1 MKNIMI
7 LKKTAVLAAAIAG
20 MALASCEQQPGKY
33 EMADGVP
40 EVRYVRPVN
49 VDASDSL
56 MTGAYMDNQICIV
69 GENLR
74 SIYELWFNDR
84 KAILNTSFI
93 TDNTLIVTVPSE
105 LPGKVTN
112 MMYMVTAS
120 RDTVKYEFNV
130 LVPAP
135 VLNSMSCEY
144 TPAGESATI
153 YGDYLLDD
161 ANQPLEIVFSGDV
174 PVTEITEITKTAV
187 TFVIPEGAEEGGIS
201 VTTVNGTSSSAF
213 HYLDSRGFLFDFDEG
228 GTGLSN
234 NGWHDRVILSD
245 ETSLTGKFVQLGDG
259 STPLPADG
267 GWVDKYYSFEYWPGV
282 YDEPL
287 TYPEGQNGMKL
298 DDLVDFSDYENM
310 TLKFELFIPSTNPWS
325 AGAMQVI
332 FAGTDKV
339 TYSKEDIKDVD
350 GNTVAGA
357 NNAYFN
363 NNVLPR
369 GIYRPWTETGS
380 FHTDDRWITVSLPIS
395 EFVYGK
401 DGAVATGSL
410 TETDFSSLV
419 IFVSGGGINGV
430 ECTPIFKIDNIRVV
444 PNR

>member
-1 MKNIMI
+1 MKNMMI
-7 LKKTAVLAAAIAG
+7 LKKTAVLASAIAG
-20 MALASCEQQPGKY
+20 MAMASCEQQPGKY
-33 EMADGVP
+33 EMSDGVP

-93 TDNTLIVTVPSE
+93 TDNTLIVTVPGE

-161 ANQPLEIVFSGDV
+161 ENQPLEIVFSGDV

-234 NGWHDRVILSD
+234 NGWHNRVILSD

-339 TYSKEDIKDVD
+339 TYSKEDIMDED
-350 GNTVAGA
+350 GNTVPGA

-363 NNVLPR
+363 NNELPR

>member
-7 LKKTAVLAAAIAG
+7 LKKTAVLASAIAG

-187 TFVIPEGAEEGGIS
+187 TFVIPEGAEEGSIS

-339 TYSKEDIKDVD
+339 TNSKEDIKDVD
-350 GNTVAGA
+350 GNTVPGA
-357 NNAYFN
+357 NNQYFQ

>member
-1 MKNIMI
+1 MKNMMI

-33 EMADGVP
+33 EMSDGVP

-93 TDNTLIVTVPSE
+93 TDNTLIVTVPGE

-153 YGDYLLDD
+153 YGDYLMDD

-187 TFVIPEGAEEGGIS
+187 TFVIPEGAEEGSIS

-234 NGWHDRVILSD
+234 NGWHNRDILSD
-245 ETSLTGKFVQLGDG
+245 ETSLTGNFVQLGDG

-282 YDEPL
+282 YNEPL

-339 TYSKEDIKDVD
+339 TNSKEGIKDED
-350 GNTVAGA
+350 GNTVPGA
-357 NNAYFN
+357 NNQYFQ

-369 GIYRPWTETGS
+369 GIYRPWMETGS

-430 ECTPIFKIDNIRVV
+430 ECTPVFKIDNIRVV

>member
-7 LKKTAVLAAAIAG
+7 LKKTAVLASAIAG

-33 EMADGVP
+33 EMSDGVP

-93 TDNTLIVTVPSE
+93 TDNTLIVTVPGE

-187 TFVIPEGAEEGGIS
+187 TFVIPEGAEEGSIS

-234 NGWHDRVILSD
+234 NGWHNRVILSD

-339 TYSKEDIKDVD
+339 TNSKEDIKDVD

>member
-93 TDNTLIVTVPSE
+93 TDNTLIVTVPGE

-187 TFVIPEGAEEGGIS
+187 TFVIPEGAEEGSIS

-234 NGWHDRVILSD
+234 NGWHNRVILSD

-282 YDEPL
+282 YNEPL

-339 TYSKEDIKDVD
+339 TYSKEDIMDED
-350 GNTVAGA
+350 GNTVPGA

-363 NNVLPR
+363 NNELPR

-430 ECTPIFKIDNIRVV
+430 ECTPVFKIDNIRVV

>member
-7 LKKTAVLAAAIAG
+7 LKKTAVLASAIAG

-93 TDNTLIVTVPSE
+93 TDNTLIVTVPGE

-187 TFVIPEGAEEGGIS
+187 TFVIPEGAEEGSIS

-234 NGWHDRVILSD
+234 NGWHNRVILSD

-339 TYSKEDIKDVD
+339 TYSKEDIKDED
-350 GNTVAGA
+350 GNTVPGA

>member
-1 MKNIMI
+1 MKNMMI
-7 LKKTAVLAAAIAG
+7 LKKTAVLASAIAG

-93 TDNTLIVTVPSE
+93 TDNTLIVTVPGE

-187 TFVIPEGAEEGGIS
+187 TFVIPEGAEEGSIS

-234 NGWHDRVILSD
+234 NGWHNRVILSD

-339 TYSKEDIKDVD
+339 TYSKEDIKDED
-350 GNTVAGA
+350 ENTVAGA

>member
-7 LKKTAVLAAAIAG
+7 LKKTAVLASAIAG

-93 TDNTLIVTVPSE
+93 TDNTLIVTVPGE

-187 TFVIPEGAEEGGIS
+187 TFVIPEGAEEGSIS

-234 NGWHDRVILSD
+234 NGWHNRVILSD

-282 YDEPL
+282 YNEPL

-339 TYSKEDIKDVD
+339 TYSKEDIKDED
-350 GNTVAGA
+350 GNTVPGA

>member
-1 MKNIMI
+1 MKNMMI

-20 MALASCEQQPGKY
+20 MAMASCEQQPGKY
-33 EMADGVP
+33 EMSDGVP

-93 TDNTLIVTVPSE
+93 TDNTLIVTVPGE

-161 ANQPLEIVFSGDV
+161 ENQPLEIVFSGDV

-234 NGWHDRVILSD
+234 NGWHNRVILSD
-245 ETSLTGKFVQLGDG
+245 ETSLTGNFVQLGDG

-339 TYSKEDIKDVD
+339 TNSKEDIKDED

>member
-7 LKKTAVLAAAIAG
+7 LKKTAVLASAIAG

-93 TDNTLIVTVPSE
+93 TDNTLIVTVPGE

-187 TFVIPEGAEEGGIS
+187 TFVIPEGAEEGSIS

-234 NGWHDRVILSD
+234 NGWHNRVILSD

-339 TYSKEDIKDVD
+339 TNSKEDIKDED
-350 GNTVAGA
+350 GNTVPGA

>member
-1 MKNIMI
+1 MKNMMI

-120 RDTVKYEFNV
+120 RDTVKYGFNV

-144 TPAGESATI
+144 TPAGESATK

-234 NGWHDRVILSD
+234 NGWHNRVILSD

-282 YDEPL
+282 YDVPL

>member
-1 MKNIMI
+1 MKNMMI

-20 MALASCEQQPGKY
+20 MAMASCEQQPGKY
-33 EMADGVP
+33 EMSDGVP

-93 TDNTLIVTVPSE
+93 TDNTLIVTVPGE

-161 ANQPLEIVFSGDV
+161 ENQPLEIVFSGDV

-213 HYLDSRGFLFDFDEG
+213 HYLDSRGFLFDFLDPVAHADSVADQVEHIDVVVVVAEG
-228 GTGLSN
+228 SQFVLAKARVGDQGLDS
-234 NGWHDRVILSD
+234 
-245 ETSLTGKFVQLGDG
+245 FVL
-259 STPLPADG
+259 
-267 GWVDKYYSFEYWPGV
+267 V
-282 YDEPL
+282 
-287 TYPEGQNGMKL
+287 EG
-298 DDLVDFSDYENM
+298 
-310 TLKFELFIPSTNPWS
+310 
-325 AGAMQVI
+325 
-332 FAGTDKV
+332 
-339 TYSKEDIKDVD
+339 
-350 GNTVAGA
+350 
-357 NNAYFN
+357 
-363 NNVLPR
+363 LPR
-369 GIYRPWTETGS
+369 ELDRDIGETIEDRMGNGIEDMVETVGHEDLRGQDRLALIFFHRPGAGLVEDAIEVVDVRIAVSMADVGFLES
-380 FHTDDRWITVSLPIS
+380 HEEVGKPMFPSAAYDFFDRFLREV
-395 EFVYGK
+395 F
-401 DGAVATGSL
+401 
-410 TETDFSSLV
+410 
-419 IFVSGGGINGV
+419 GI
-430 ECTPIFKIDNIRVV
+430 
-444 PNR
+444 

>member
-7 LKKTAVLAAAIAG
+7 LKKTAVLASAIAG

-93 TDNTLIVTVPSE
+93 TDNTLIVTVPGE

-174 PVTEITEITKTAV
+174 HVTEITEITKTAV
-187 TFVIPEGAEEGGIS
+187 TFVIPEGAKEGSIS

-234 NGWHDRVILSD
+234 NGWHNRVILSD

-282 YDEPL
+282 YNEPL

-339 TYSKEDIKDVD
+339 TYSEEDIKDED

>member
-33 EMADGVP
+33 EMSDGVP

-93 TDNTLIVTVPSE
+93 TDNTLIVTVPGE

-187 TFVIPEGAEEGGIS
+187 TFVIPEGAEEGSIS

-234 NGWHDRVILSD
+234 NGWHNRVILSD

-339 TYSKEDIKDVD
+339 TNSKEDIKDVD

>member
-1 MKNIMI
+1 MKNMMI
-7 LKKTAVLAAAIAG
+7 LKKTAVLASAIAG

-93 TDNTLIVTVPSE
+93 TDNTLIVTVPGE

-161 ANQPLEIVFSGDV
+161 ENQPLEIVFSGDV

-234 NGWHDRVILSD
+234 NGWHNRVILSD

-282 YDEPL
+282 YNEPL

>member
-93 TDNTLIVTVPSE
+93 TDNTLIVTVPGE

-187 TFVIPEGAEEGGIS
+187 TFVIPEGAEEGSIS

-234 NGWHDRVILSD
+234 NGWHNRVILSD

-339 TYSKEDIKDVD
+339 TNSKEDIKDVD

>member
-7 LKKTAVLAAAIAG
+7 LKKTAVLASAIAG

-33 EMADGVP
+33 EMSDGVP

-93 TDNTLIVTVPSE
+93 TDNTLIVTVPGE

-234 NGWHDRVILSD
+234 NGWHNRVILSD

-339 TYSKEDIKDVD
+339 TNSKEDIKDVD

>member
-1 MKNIMI
+1 MPMDIQKKSELLSVLESAFHAII
-7 LKKTAVLAAAIAG
+7 RVSPEEDACWFLKGVHARHDGRRFSYSRLLQSLDRFIYA
-20 MALASCEQQPGKY
+20 KY
-33 EMADGVP
+33 
-40 EVRYVRPVN
+40 
-49 VDASDSL
+49 
-56 MTGAYMDNQICIV
+56 
-69 GENLR
+69 
-74 SIYELWFNDR
+74 R

-187 TFVIPEGAEEGGIS
+187 TFVIPEGAEEGSIS

-339 TYSKEDIKDVD
+339 TNSKEDIEDVD
-350 GNTVAGA
+350 GNTVPGA
-357 NNAYFN
+357 NNQYFQ

>member
-93 TDNTLIVTVPSE
+93 TDNNLIVTVPGE

-187 TFVIPEGAEEGGIS
+187 TFVIPEGAEEGSIS

-234 NGWHDRVILSD
+234 NGWHNRVILSD

-282 YDEPL
+282 YDVPL

-339 TYSKEDIKDVD
+339 TYSKEDIEDVD

>member
-1 MKNIMI
+1 
-7 LKKTAVLAAAIAG
+7 
-20 MALASCEQQPGKY
+20 
-33 EMADGVP
+33 
-40 EVRYVRPVN
+40 
-49 VDASDSL
+49 
-56 MTGAYMDNQICIV
+56 MDNQICIV

-93 TDNTLIVTVPSE
+93 TDNTLIVTVPGE

-187 TFVIPEGAEEGGIS
+187 TFVIPEGAEEGSIS

-234 NGWHDRVILSD
+234 NGWHNRVILSD

-339 TYSKEDIKDVD
+339 TNSKEDIKDED
-350 GNTVAGA
+350 GNTVPGA

>member
-7 LKKTAVLAAAIAG
+7 LKKTAVLASAIAG

-187 TFVIPEGAEEGGIS
+187 TFVIPEGAEEGSIS

>member
-1 MKNIMI
+1 MKNMMI

-93 TDNTLIVTVPSE
+93 TDNTLIVTVPGE

-187 TFVIPEGAEEGGIS
+187 TFVIPEGAEEGSIS

-234 NGWHDRVILSD
+234 NGWHNRVILSD

-282 YDEPL
+282 YDDPL

-339 TYSKEDIKDVD
+339 TNSKEDIKDVD

>member
-7 LKKTAVLAAAIAG
+7 LKKTAVLASAIAG

-93 TDNTLIVTVPSE
+93 TDNTLIVTVPGE

-187 TFVIPEGAEEGGIS
+187 TFVIPEGAEEGSIS

>member
-1 MKNIMI
+1 MKNMMI

-187 TFVIPEGAEEGGIS
+187 TFVIPEGAEEGSIS

-339 TYSKEDIKDVD
+339 TNSKEDIKDVD

>member
-7 LKKTAVLAAAIAG
+7 LKKTAVLASAIAG

-93 TDNTLIVTVPSE
+93 TDNTLIVTVPGE

-187 TFVIPEGAEEGGIS
+187 TFVIPEGAEEGSIS

-234 NGWHDRVILSD
+234 NGWHNRVILSD

-287 TYPEGQNGMKL
+287 TYPKGQNGMKL

-339 TYSKEDIKDVD
+339 TYSKEDIKDED
-350 GNTVAGA
+350 GNKVAGA

>member
-7 LKKTAVLAAAIAG
+7 LKKTAVLASAIAG

-187 TFVIPEGAEEGGIS
+187 TFVIPEGAEEGSIS

-339 TYSKEDIKDVD
+339 TNSKEDIEDVD
-350 GNTVAGA
+350 GNTVPGA
-357 NNAYFN
+357 NNQYFQ

>member
-1 MKNIMI
+1 MMI
-7 LKKTAVLAAAIAG
+7 LKKTAVLASAIAG
-20 MALASCEQQPGKY
+20 MAMASCEQQPGKY
-33 EMADGVP
+33 EMSDGVP

-93 TDNTLIVTVPSE
+93 TDNTLIVTVPGE

-187 TFVIPEGAEEGGIS
+187 TFVIPEGAEEGSIS

-234 NGWHDRVILSD
+234 NGWHNRVILSD
-245 ETSLTGKFVQLGDG
+245 ETSLTGNFVQLG
-259 STPLPADG
+259 
-267 GWVDKYYSFEYWPGV
+267 E
-282 YDEPL
+282 
-287 TYPEGQNGMKL
+287 
-298 DDLVDFSDYENM
+298 
-310 TLKFELFIPSTNPWS
+310 
-325 AGAMQVI
+325 
-332 FAGTDKV
+332 
-339 TYSKEDIKDVD
+339 
-350 GNTVAGA
+350 
-357 NNAYFN
+357 
-363 NNVLPR
+363 
-369 GIYRPWTETGS
+369 TER
-380 FHTDDRWITVSLPIS
+380 HEAR
-395 EFVYGK
+395 
-401 DGAVATGSL
+401 
-410 TETDFSSLV
+410 
-419 IFVSGGGINGV
+419 
-430 ECTPIFKIDNIRVV
+430 
-444 PNR
+444 

>member
-7 LKKTAVLAAAIAG
+7 LKKTAVLASAIAG

-93 TDNTLIVTVPSE
+93 TDNTLIVTVPGE

-161 ANQPLEIVFSGDV
+161 ANQPLEIVFRH
-174 PVTEITEITKTAV
+174 P
-187 TFVIPEGAEEGGIS
+187 
-201 VTTVNGTSSSAF
+201 
-213 HYLDSRGFLFDFDEG
+213 
-228 GTGLSN
+228 
-234 NGWHDRVILSD
+234 
-245 ETSLTGKFVQLGDG
+245 
-259 STPLPADG
+259 
-267 GWVDKYYSFEYWPGV
+267 
-282 YDEPL
+282 
-287 TYPEGQNGMKL
+287 
-298 DDLVDFSDYENM
+298 
-310 TLKFELFIPSTNPWS
+310 
-325 AGAMQVI
+325 
-332 FAGTDKV
+332 
-339 TYSKEDIKDVD
+339 
-350 GNTVAGA
+350 
-357 NNAYFN
+357 
-363 NNVLPR
+363 
-369 GIYRPWTETGS
+369 
-380 FHTDDRWITVSLPIS
+380 
-395 EFVYGK
+395 
-401 DGAVATGSL
+401 
-410 TETDFSSLV
+410 
-419 IFVSGGGINGV
+419 
-430 ECTPIFKIDNIRVV
+430 
-444 PNR
+444 

>member
-1 MKNIMI
+1 MKNMMI
-7 LKKTAVLAAAIAG
+7 LKITAVLASAIAG

-93 TDNTLIVTVPSE
+93 TDNTLIVTVPGE

-153 YGDYLLDD
+153 YGDFLLDD

-187 TFVIPEGAEEGGIS
+187 TFVIPEGAEEGSIS

-234 NGWHDRVILSD
+234 NGWHNRVILSD

-282 YDEPL
+282 YNEPL

-363 NNVLPR
+363 NNELPR

>member
-7 LKKTAVLAAAIAG
+7 LKKTAVLASAIAG

-187 TFVIPEGAEEGGIS
+187 TFVIPEGAEEGSIS

-339 TYSKEDIKDVD
+339 TNSKEDIKDVD

>member
-1 MKNIMI
+1 
-7 LKKTAVLAAAIAG
+7 
-20 MALASCEQQPGKY
+20 
-33 EMADGVP
+33 
-40 EVRYVRPVN
+40 
-49 VDASDSL
+49 
-56 MTGAYMDNQICIV
+56 
-69 GENLR
+69 
-74 SIYELWFNDR
+74 
-84 KAILNTSFI
+84 
-93 TDNTLIVTVPSE
+93 
-105 LPGKVTN
+105 
-112 MMYMVTAS
+112 
-120 RDTVKYEFNV
+120 
-130 LVPAP
+130 
-135 VLNSMSCEY
+135 
-144 TPAGESATI
+144 
-153 YGDYLLDD
+153 
-161 ANQPLEIVFSGDV
+161 
-174 PVTEITEITKTAV
+174 
-187 TFVIPEGAEEGGIS
+187 
-201 VTTVNGTSSSAF
+201 
-213 HYLDSRGFLFDFDEG
+213 
-228 GTGLSN
+228 
-234 NGWHDRVILSD
+234 
-245 ETSLTGKFVQLGDG
+245 
-259 STPLPADG
+259 
-267 GWVDKYYSFEYWPGV
+267 
-282 YDEPL
+282 
-287 TYPEGQNGMKL
+287 MKL

-339 TYSKEDIKDVD
+339 TNSKEDIKDED

>member
-7 LKKTAVLAAAIAG
+7 LKKTAVLASAIAG

-93 TDNTLIVTVPSE
+93 TDNTLIVTVPGE

-187 TFVIPEGAEEGGIS
+187 TFVIPEGAEEGSIS

-234 NGWHDRVILSD
+234 NGWHNRVILSD

-339 TYSKEDIKDVD
+339 TNSKEDIKDVD

-410 TETDFSSLV
+410 TESDFSSLV

>member
-1 MKNIMI
+1 MKNMMI
-7 LKKTAVLAAAIAG
+7 LKKTAVLASAIAG

-93 TDNTLIVTVPSE
+93 TDNTLIVTVPGE

-187 TFVIPEGAEEGGIS
+187 TFVIPEGAEEGSIS

-234 NGWHDRVILSD
+234 NGWHNRVILSD

-282 YDEPL
+282 YDVPL

-339 TYSKEDIKDVD
+339 TYSKEDIEDVD

>member
-1 MKNIMI
+1 MKNMMI

-33 EMADGVP
+33 EMSDGVP

-187 TFVIPEGAEEGGIS
+187 TFVIPEGAEEGSIS

-339 TYSKEDIKDVD
+339 TNSKEDIEDVD
-350 GNTVAGA
+350 GNTVPGA
-357 NNAYFN
+357 NNQYFQ

-380 FHTDDRWITVSLPIS
+380 FHS

>member
-1 MKNIMI
+1 MKNMMI
-7 LKKTAVLAAAIAG
+7 LKKTAVLASAIAG

-187 TFVIPEGAEEGGIS
+187 TFVIPEGAEEGSIS

>member
-7 LKKTAVLAAAIAG
+7 LKKTAVLASAIAG

-234 NGWHDRVILSD
+234 NGWHNRVILSD

-282 YDEPL
+282 YDDPL

-339 TYSKEDIKDVD
+339 TNSKEDIKDVD
-350 GNTVAGA
+350 GNTVPGA
-357 NNAYFN
+357 NNQYFQ